1 MLVRAP
7 LVETEQHGSILI
19 QDLAK
24 VVMARRRLGLTE
36 ERLVPFKAAGNV
48 PDADDRLRA
57 FHRIFRC
64 RLNFDMSGSQQWA
77 KPVVEC
83 PLDGRVRL
91 FHSPKKTIAVRGNA
105 WSAISVFFVG
115 QTRKR

>member
-1 MLVRAP
+1 MRAP

-48 PDADDRLRA
+48 PDADDRPRA

-64 RLNFDMSGSQQWA
+64 FIRRRKLSQL
-77 KPVVEC
+77 EET
-83 PLDGRVRL
+83 L
-91 FHSPKKTIAVRGNA
+91 
-105 WSAISVFFVG
+105 G
-115 QTRKR
+115 QP